1 MSSEILTGSHFV
13 HGDWACAEGAIAA
26 GCRFYAAY
34 PITPATEIAERKALR
49 LPRIG
54 GNFIQFEDELGAIA
68 SVIGASYSGVKA
80 MTATSGPGISLM
92 LENIGLAIMT
102 EAPCVVV
109 NVMRGGPSTGQPTV
123 GSQSDVMQCRW
134 GTHGDVE
141 IIALVPDSVQEMFDL
156 TVEAFNLSEEY
167 RLPVFLLADANI
179 GHMYE
184 KLVIPPKGD
193 IRIVDRKKPTVSRER
208 YQPFEADEGLVPP
221 MANFGDGYRFYATG
235 LTHDAMGYPDMS
247 VEAQDQLVRRLC
259 DKIRNNVDRIS
270 RFEEVM
276 VDDCDVLVV
285 AYGITA
291 RSAARA
297 VRMAREE
304 GIKAGL
310 LRLISIWPFPER
322 KIEGLASS
330 VKGVVVSEMNYG
342 QIVREVERAVRPTPV
357 SFIPKLGENP
367 PRPDEI
373 LSAIRRVEG

>member
-1 MSSEILTGSHFV
+1 
-13 HGDWACAEGAIAA
+13 
-26 GCRFYAAY
+26 
-34 PITPATEIAERKALR
+34 
-49 LPRIG
+49 
-54 GNFIQFEDELGAIA
+54 
-68 SVIGASYSGVKA
+68 
-80 MTATSGPGISLM
+80 M

-184 KLVIPPKGD
+184 KLVIPPKED
-193 IRIVDRKKPTVSRER
+193 IRTVDRKRPTVSRER

-342 QIVREVERAVRPTPV
+342 QMVREVERAVRPTAV

-373 LSAIRRVEG
+373 LAAIRRVEG

>member
-34 PITPATEIAERKALR
+34 PITPATEIAERMALR

-167 RLPVFLLADANI
+167 RVPVFLLADANI

-184 KLVIPPKGD
+184 KLIIPPKGD
-193 IRIVDRKKPTVSRER
+193 ISIVDRKGPTVPREQ
-208 YQPFEADEGLVPP
+208 YLPFEADESLVPP
-221 MANFGDGYRFYATG
+221 MANFGDSYRFYATG
-235 LTHDAMGYPDMS
+235 LTHDAHGYPDMS

-259 DKIRNNVDRIS
+259 DKIRRNVDRIS

-304 GIKAGL
+304 GIEAGL

-322 KIEGLASS
+322 RIEELASS
-330 VKGVVVSEMNYG
+330 TRGVVVSEMNYG
-342 QIVREVERAVRPTPV
+342 QMVREVERAVRPTPV
-357 SFIPKLGENP
+357 SFVPKLGENP

-373 LSAIRRVEG
+373 LAAIRRVER

>member
-34 PITPATEIAERKALR
+34 PITPATEIAERMALR

-193 IRIVDRKKPTVSRER
+193 IRIVDRKRPTVSREQ
-208 YQPFEADEGLVPP
+208 YQPFEANEGLVPP

-247 VEAQDQLVRRLC
+247 VEAQDKLVRRLC

-297 VRMAREE
+297 VRVAREE

-310 LRLISIWPFPER
+310 LRLISVWPFPER

>member
-1 MSSEILTGSHFV
+1 
-13 HGDWACAEGAIAA
+13 
-26 GCRFYAAY
+26 
-34 PITPATEIAERKALR
+34 
-49 LPRIG
+49 
-54 GNFIQFEDELGAIA
+54 
-68 SVIGASYSGVKA
+68 
-80 MTATSGPGISLM
+80 
-92 LENIGLAIMT
+92 
-102 EAPCVVV
+102 
-109 NVMRGGPSTGQPTV
+109 
-123 GSQSDVMQCRW
+123 
-134 GTHGDVE
+134 
-141 IIALVPDSVQEMFDL
+141 MFDL

-193 IRIVDRKKPTVSRER
+193 IRIVDRKRPTVSREQ
-208 YQPFEADEGLVPP
+208 YQPFEANEGLVPP

-247 VEAQDQLVRRLC
+247 VEAQDKLVRRLC

-297 VRMAREE
+297 VRVAREE

-310 LRLISIWPFPER
+310 LRLISVWPFPER

>member
-34 PITPATEIAERKALR
+34 PITPATEIAERMALR

-167 RLPVFLLADANI
+167 RVPVFLLADANI

-193 IRIVDRKKPTVSRER
+193 ISIVDRKGPTVPREQ
-208 YQPFEADEGLVPP
+208 YLPFEADESLVPP
-221 MANFGDGYRFYATG
+221 MANFGDSYRFYATG
-235 LTHDAMGYPDMS
+235 LTHDAHGYPDMS

-259 DKIRNNVDRIS
+259 DKIRRNVDRIS

-304 GIKAGL
+304 GIEAGL

-322 KIEGLASS
+322 RIEELASS
-330 VKGVVVSEMNYG
+330 TRGVVVSEMNYG
-342 QIVREVERAVRPTPV
+342 QMVREVERAVRPTPV
-357 SFIPKLGENP
+357 SFVPKLGENP

-373 LSAIRRVEG
+373 LAAIRRVER